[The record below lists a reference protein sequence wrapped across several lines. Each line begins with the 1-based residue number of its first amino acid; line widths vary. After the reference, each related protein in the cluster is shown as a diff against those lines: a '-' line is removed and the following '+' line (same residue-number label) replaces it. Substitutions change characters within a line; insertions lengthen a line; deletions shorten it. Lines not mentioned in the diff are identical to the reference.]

1 MSKLNVSVSPHIH
14 DKSST
19 SAIMRDVVIALLPAL
34 AASVAVFG
42 YRAALVTA
50 VCVAS
55 GRDGTAVAVGATQA
69 ISAPM
74 LTTMS
79 ACRQRSAMDRRF
91 VATGAYAC
99 PTRRMLRA

>member
-55 GRDGTAVAVGATQA
+55 CVLSEWLFEKALKKMERIGM
-69 ISAPM
+69 IF
-74 LTTMS
+74 LTENGKSTERLLGIMTPWDIL
-79 ACRQRSAMDRRF
+79 ANQLL
-91 VATGAYAC
+91 V
-99 PTRRMLRA
+99 